1 MSERAFADHFASVS
15 AGYATYRP
23 AYPRELFAA
32 LAGVSPSTA
41 LAWDC
46 GCGTGQASVAL
57 AEFFDEVDASDA
69 SAAQI
74 AQATPHA
81 RVTYGVVPA
90 EESGFPDASVSLI
103 TVAQALHW
111 FDVDAFHVEARR
123 VLVPRGVI
131 AEWTYA
137 LLQVPSSD
145 AVTALIRDFDVEM
158 HPYWPPERRFVDR
171 NYIDFAFPFEP
182 ISLGDFAMHAEWSRE
197 QLLGF
202 LGTWSAVAR
211 CRQQTAND
219 PLVAVAEKL
228 AVAWVGTTTR
238 EIRWPM
244 TLRVGRV

>member
-15 AGYATYRP
+15 AGYATHRP
-23 AYPRELFAA
+23 SYPRELFAA
-32 LAGVSPSTA
+32 LAGVAPSTA

-74 AQATPHA
+74 AQATHHA
-81 RVTYGVVPA
+81 RVTYGVASA

-158 HPYWPPERRFVDR
+158 HPYWPRERRFVDR
-171 NYIDFAFPFEP
+171 HYIDFAFPFEP
-182 ISLGDFAMHAEWSRE
+182 ISLGEFSMQAEWSVA
-197 QLLGF
+197 QLMGF

-211 CRQQTAND
+211 CRKETGSD
-219 PLVAVAEKL
+219 PLVAVGEKVN
-228 AVAWVGTTTR
+228 AAWGDEGAR
-238 EIRWPM
+238 EIEWPL
-244 TLRVGRV
+244 TFRVGRV

>member
-1 MSERAFADHFASVS
+1 MSERDFADHFAPVS
-15 AGYATYRP
+15 TGYAAYRP
-23 AYPRELFAA
+23 SYPRELFAA
-32 LAGVSPSTA
+32 LARVAPSTT

-69 SAAQI
+69 SASQI
-74 AQATPHA
+74 AQATQHA

-90 EESGFPDASVSLI
+90 ENSGFPDASVSLI

-111 FDVDAFHVEARR
+111 FDVDAFHVEATR
-123 VLVPRGVI
+123 VLAPHGVI

-137 LLQVPSSD
+137 LLQLPSSN
-145 AVTALIRDFDVEM
+145 AVTELVRDFDTEI

-171 NYIDFAFPFEP
+171 QYIDFAFPFEP
-182 ISLGDFAMHAEWSRE
+182 ISLGEFAMRAEWTAA

-211 CRQQTAND
+211 CRKQTGSD
-219 PLVAVAEKL
+219 PLVAFAEKL
-228 AVAWVGTTTR
+228 RVAWGDAPTR
-238 EIRWPM
+238 GIQWPL
-244 TLRVGRV
+244 TLRIGRV